1 MLAFSTDDVA
11 VARELATLGG
21 KEIKLVAYDC
31 ESFVARRAS
40 TMPSIPGV
48 SFFASSQFYTLK
60 MLRQGCRPL

>member
-21 KEIKLVAYDC
+21 KEIKLVAYDY

-40 TMPSIPGV
+40 TMPSIPGLPV
-48 SFFASSQFYTLK
+48 
-60 MLRQGCRPL
+60 